1 MRDSISVLDKKVNI
15 YKRGRSSKW
24 QAAIK
29 LKNGKWERF
38 STGTDD
44 ESEAREK
51 ALQLFYGAE
60 AKAENKLPQSTRK
73 FRNVAK
79 YAIQRMEDE
88 LENESGKTIYK
99 DYIRVI
105 SKYLLPF
112 FGNYNIAN
120 INAKL
125 LKEYEAWRDEKMGAE
140 VYEKRYAALKNKAS
154 NPKDL
159 AAAKK
164 EAGKKFK
171 AAQSTINTHNSAL
184 NRVLD
189 EALFQGWITEAIRP
203 TLMNKG
209 IKSES
214 RGAFTYEEWVDI
226 GWKMLNWSKTG
237 HQEKSRE
244 IREVLR
250 CYFEFLSYT
259 GIRAGT
265 EAYNLRWK
273 NIQLIKSKGADPYV
287 AINVDG
293 KRGKREL
300 IAQDAISVTLSTL
313 ASINPQI
320 KHKSIVNLLA
330 AKIDE
335 PVFVDRNGNHV
346 TTEALRQSFKQFLI
360 QHNIRYGADGKGRS
374 LYSLRHTYATLALSN
389 GMDIYRLAV
398 QMGTSVAMLE
408 KHYSKVSARLNAA
421 LHSGRKLDYNDG
433 ESSLIRTLGQP
444 LTKV

>member
-1 MRDSISVLDKKVNI
+1 MRESISVLDKKVNI

-44 ESEAREK
+44 EAEAREK
-51 ALQLFYGAE
+51 ALQLYYGAE

-73 FRNVAK
+73 FRNVAR
-79 YAIQRMEDE
+79 YAVQRMAEE
-88 LENESGKTIYK
+88 LENESGKVIYK

-105 SKYLLPF
+105 NNYLIPF
-112 FGNYNIAN
+112 FGNYNIASVN
-120 INAKL
+120 VKL
-125 LKEYEAWRDEKMGAE
+125 LKEYEKWRDEKMGAE
-140 VYEKRYAALKNKAS
+140 QHEKRYAALKNRAT
-154 NPKDL
+154 NPKQL
-159 AAAKK
+159 AEARK
-164 EAGKKFK
+164 EASKKFK

-203 TLMNKG
+203 TLKNKG
-209 IKSES
+209 IKGES

-226 GWKMLNWSKTG
+226 GWKLREWCKIG
-237 HQEKSRE
+237 HQEKSRN
-244 IREVLR
+244 IREVLK
-250 CYFEFLSYT
+250 CYFELLSYT

-265 EAYNLRWK
+265 EAYNLKWK
-273 NIQLIKSKGADPYV
+273 NIQLIRSKGADPYIAV
-287 AINVDG
+287 NVNG

-300 IAQDAISVTLSTL
+300 IAQDSISITLTEL
-313 ASINPQI
+313 ARINPRI
-320 KHKSIVNLLA
+320 KQKSVVKLLA
-330 AKIDE
+330 AKLNE
-335 PVFVDRNGNHV
+335 PVFVDCNGNHV

-408 KHYSKVSARLNAA
+408 KHYSKVSARLNAD
-421 LHSGRKLDYNDG
+421 LHSGRKLEYKDG
-433 ESSLIRTLGQP
+433 ASGLIKALGSP
-444 LTKV
+444 L

>member
-1 MRDSISVLDKKVNI
+1 MRESISVLDKKVNI

-29 LKNGKWERF
+29 LNNGKWERF
-38 STGTDD
+38 STNTDD
-44 ESEAREK
+44 EAEARDK
-51 ALQLFYGAE
+51 ALKLYYGAE

-79 YAIQRMEDE
+79 FAVQRMEEE
-88 LENESGKTIYK
+88 LENESGKIIYK

-105 SKYLLPF
+105 NNYLIPF

-120 INAKL
+120 INVKL
-125 LKEYEAWRDEKMGAE
+125 LKEYEKWRDEKMGAE
-140 VYEKRYAALKNKAS
+140 QYQKRYAALKNRATK
-154 NPKDL
+154 PEQL
-159 AAAKK
+159 AEARK

-189 EALFQGWITEAIRP
+189 EALFQGWITESIRP
-203 TLMNKG
+203 TLKNKG

-214 RGAFTYEEWVDI
+214 RGAFTFEEWVDI
-226 GWKMLNWSKTG
+226 GWKIQAWCKTG

-244 IREVLR
+244 LREVLR
-250 CYFEFLSYT
+250 CYFEFLSFT

-265 EAYNLRWK
+265 EAYNLKWK
-273 NIQLIKSKGADPYV
+273 NIQLVRSKGADPYI

-300 IAQDAISVTLSTL
+300 IAQDEISTTLSAL
-313 ASINPQI
+313 ARINPRI
-320 KHKSIVNLLA
+320 KHKSIVSLLA
-330 AKIDE
+330 AKLDE
-335 PVFVDRNGNHV
+335 PVFVDCNGNHV

-360 QHNIRYGADGKGRS
+360 QHNLRYGADGKGRS
-374 LYSLRHTYATLALSN
+374 LYSLRHTYATIALSK

-398 QMGTSVAMLE
+398 QMGTSVEMLE
-408 KHYSKVSARLNAA
+408 KHYSKVSSRLNAD
-421 LHSGRKLDYNDG
+421 LHAGRFLDYKDG
-433 ESSLIRTLGQP
+433 NSALIKSLGQP
-444 LTKV
+444 LA